1 MIFIINNMT
10 NDSMLFIRS
19 LLFFLGQVVIT
30 VVYFPLTLL
39 AYFLP
44 VKKKVSLISGW
55 GWIMIKWLNL
65 SCGLDYKVSGLDNLP
80 AAPFIAL
87 VKHQSAWET
96 MSLLFLLPP
105 HSWVLKKELLRIP
118 IFGWGLALAKP
129 IAIDRSQS
137 KAALKQLL
145 QQGKD
150 RLEDGL
156 CVVICPEG
164 TRMAPGVTGKF
175 NAGGSMLASQ
185 AKVPIVPIA
194 HNSGSFWQ
202 RKGFIKRPGTIQ
214 VVIGEPI
221 DSMSNSASEMN
232 AQSKQWIEQTVEQ
245 LEAESLGP
253 VKAV

>member
-1 MIFIINNMT
+1 
-10 NDSMLFIRS
+10 MLFIRS
-19 LLFFLGQVVIT
+19 LIFFLGQVVIT

-44 VKKKVSLISGW
+44 LKKKISLISGW
-55 GWIMIKWLNL
+55 GWLMVQWLKL
-65 SCGLDYKVSGLDNLP
+65 CCGLDYKITGLENLP
-80 AAPFIAL
+80 DQPFIAL

-118 IFGWGLALAKP
+118 VFGWGLAMAKP

-150 RLEDGL
+150 RLENGL
-156 CVVICPEG
+156 SVVICPEG
-164 TRMAPGVTGKF
+164 TRMAPGLTGKF

-185 AKVPIVPIA
+185 AQVPVVPIA
-194 HNSGSFWQ
+194 HNSGSFW
-202 RKGFIKRPGTIQ
+202 RRNSFLKRPGTIQ
-214 VVIGEPI
+214 LVIGEPI
-221 DSMSNSASEMN
+221 DPGSNSASEMN
-232 AQSKQWIEQTVEQ
+232 AQSKQWIEQTVTR
-245 LEAESLGP
+245 LEATSLIT
-253 VKAV
+253 K

>member
-1 MIFIINNMT
+1 M
-10 NDSMLFIRS
+10 
-19 LLFFLGQVVIT
+19 IT

-44 VKKKVSLISGW
+44 VKKKISLISGW
-55 GWIMIKWLNL
+55 GWLMIKWLNL
-65 SCGLDYKVSGLDNLP
+65 CCGLNYKITGLENLP
-80 AAPFIAL
+80 EQPFIAL

-118 IFGWGLALAKP
+118 VFGWGLAMAKP

-150 RLEDGL
+150 RINDGL

-164 TRMAPGVTGKF
+164 TRMAPGVNGKF

-185 AKVPIVPIA
+185 AQVPVVPIA

-202 RKGFIKRPGTIQ
+202 RNGFIKRPGTIQ
-214 VVIGEPI
+214 LVIGKPI
-221 DSMSNSASEMN
+221 DPQSHSASEIN
-232 AQSKQWIEQTVEQ
+232 AKSKQWIEQTVEC
-245 LEAESLGP
+245 LENESFRP
-253 VKAV
+253 QANAI

>member
-1 MIFIINNMT
+1 
-10 NDSMLFIRS
+10 MLFFRS
-19 LLFFLGQVVIT
+19 LLFFIGQVLIT

-44 VKKKVSLISGW
+44 VKKKISLISGW
-55 GWIMIKWLNL
+55 GWLMIKWLNI
-65 SCGLDYKVSGLDNLP
+65 SCRLNYKITGLENLP
-80 AAPFIAL
+80 DQPFIAL

-118 IFGWGLALAKP
+118 IFGWGLALSKP

-145 QQGKD
+145 KQGKD

-156 CVVICPEG
+156 SVVICPEG

-185 AKVPIVPIA
+185 AQVPVVPIA

-202 RKGFIKRPGTIQ
+202 RNGFIKRPGTIQ
-214 VVIGEPI
+214 VVIGEVI
-221 DSMSNSASEMN
+221 DPKSNSASEIN
-232 AQSKQWIEQTVEQ
+232 NQCKQWIEQTVQ
-245 LEAESLGP
+245 RLEAENSKPGEKSAL
-253 VKAV
+253 VAK

>member
-1 MIFIINNMT
+1 
-10 NDSMLFIRS
+10 MLFIRS
-19 LLFFLGQVVIT
+19 LIFFLGQVVIT
-30 VVYFPLTLL
+30 VMYFPLTLL
-39 AYFLP
+39 AYFFP
-44 VKKKVSLISGW
+44 VKKKISLISGW
-55 GWIMIKWLNL
+55 GWLMIKWLKL
-65 SCGLDYKVSGLDNLP
+65 CCRLDYKITGLENLP
-80 AAPFIAL
+80 NQPFIAM

-118 IFGWGLALAKP
+118 IFGWGLALSKP

-150 RLEDGL
+150 RLKDGL
-156 CVVICPEG
+156 NIVICPEG

-185 AKVPIVPIA
+185 AQVPVVPIA

-202 RKGFIKRPGTIQ
+202 RNSFIKRPGTIQ
-214 VVIGEPI
+214 LVIGKPI
-221 DSMSNSASEMN
+221 DPQLNTASEIN
-232 AQSKQWIEQTVEQ
+232 AQCKQWIEQTVSR
-245 LEAESLGP
+245 LEADRLTR
-253 VKAV
+253 